1 MLPRWRMMMLPVTT
15 CSPPYFLTPRYLGLE
30 SRPFLV
36 EPVPF
41 LCAASTLKER
51 TGWEVVVGMATMR
64 DPETD
69 ALRAARPE
77 TAVKPM
83 RAAMVTVFETVR
95 TTVRCSAR
103 CDMPPRPARR
113 DDTDSGKSYLL
124 GLVTSPPGRTGHQSH
139 FSRVSPSH

>member
-1 MLPRWRMMMLPVTT
+1 M
-15 CSPPYFLTPRYLGLE
+15 E

-83 RAAMVTVFETVR
+83 RAAMVTVFETER